1 MYLVVLFQITELL
14 TDVERLK
21 QALSGLSQLAYTSN
35 TPSKRQTQHTDA
47 MQAQIKSLQQQLAV
61 STHALHPGSHD
72 SCNSMLI
79 MYHSLQ
85 TFVIVNASCIFRK
98 SD

>member
-1 MYLVVLFQITELL
+1 MVVFQITELL

-35 TPSKRQTQHTDA
+35 TPSKRHTQHADA

-61 STHALHPGSHD
+61 STRALHTGG
-72 SCNSMLI
+72 LE
-79 MYHSLQ
+79 
-85 TFVIVNASCIFRK
+85 TRV
-98 SD
+98 